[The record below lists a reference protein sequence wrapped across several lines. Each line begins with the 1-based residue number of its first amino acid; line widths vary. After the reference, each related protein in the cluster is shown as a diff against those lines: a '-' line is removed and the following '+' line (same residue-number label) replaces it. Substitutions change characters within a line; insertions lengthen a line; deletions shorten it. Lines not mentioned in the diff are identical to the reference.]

1 MSMSR
6 TIRILVLFT
15 VALAS
20 ACQSSKTDLTTA
32 PTANR
37 APTKTAPPA
46 GWVDIAD
53 IATRNGLHYRSDA
66 ETGRHYLEGKSHV
79 LEFDERSR
87 VSYFDKELVVLDSV
101 PKRRSGGLL
110 VPSDI
115 KARIDALLHS
125 RPAARK
131 PAAVVRNLPEKS
143 ALAGEVFII
152 DAGHGGKDP
161 GTAAGG
167 AVEKAIVLDIAKR
180 VAARLKSKGARAVQ
194 TRPKDRFVSLDRRVQ
209 IANQT
214 RPDAFVSI
222 HVNSAGNRKARGVEI
237 YRPIRREA
245 GHESGKLSRS
255 ARLAEFLYREL
266 AKLSPAK
273 DRGVKPNSRK
283 LRVVRKTHAPAVLIE
298 VGFVT
303 NPSDRALL
311 KNSEYRDKLAKA
323 IVRGLENYS
332 ASRR

>member
-6 TIRILVLFT
+6 TIRALVLFT

-20 ACQSSKTDLTTA
+20 ACQSSKPDATPAEATVRTPSEA
-32 PTANR
+32 T
-37 APTKTAPPA
+37 PPP

-53 IATRNGLHYRSDA
+53 IASRKGLRYRSDA

-87 VSYFDKELVVLDSV
+87 VSYFDKELVVLNHV
-101 PKRRSGGLL
+101 PKRRSGGLF
-110 VPSDI
+110 VPGDVS
-115 KARIDALLHS
+115 ARIDALLRP

-131 PAAVVRNLPEKS
+131 PAAVVRKLPGKS
-143 ALAGEVFII
+143 ALKGDTFII

-167 AVEKAIVLDIAKR
+167 AVEKTIVLDIARR
-180 VAARLKSKGARAVQ
+180 VASHLKARGARVVQ
-194 TRPKDRFVSLDRRVQ
+194 TRPKDRFVTLDRRVQ
-209 IANQT
+209 IANRT
-214 RPDAFVSI
+214 HPDAFISI

-255 ARLAEFLYREL
+255 ARLAESLYREL
-266 AKLSPAK
+266 ARLSPAK

-311 KNSEYRDKLAKA
+311 KSSEYRDKLAKA

-332 ASRR
+332 ASL